1 MNATLEAINPV
12 QADGVLG
19 QYAIGGAVGATPYLE
34 PAATP
39 GCGHF
44 CDTASAPG
52 VGCSL
57 SRVRLYGYLEA
68 LGGRVPDE
76 PIGVGGWPLQFLPPG
91 NDLEREALAVDRA
104 KLPGK
109 LERHGLIPKRK
120 QFERKYFEGNDRQTG
135 NATEQMV

>member
-1 MNATLEAINPV
+1 MNATLEAINPM

-44 CDTASAPG
+44 CDTAIGSGWLVAQSCAPLW
-52 VGCSL
+52 L
-57 SRVRLYGYLEA
+57 SRGPRRHGT
-68 LGGRVPDE
+68 GRTHW
-76 PIGVGGWPLQFLPPG
+76 VGGCPLQFLPPG

-104 KLPGK
+104 KLHSK
-109 LERHGLIPKRK
+109 LERHGLTAKRK